1 MSLIFADE
9 KTASERCGNL
19 LRVAE
24 VMNAIS
30 LVIEVILSGLLCP
43 IETDPL
49 FGWLPPRQ
57 SLCSVL
63 LT

>member
-43 IETDPL
+43 IETNKVWMAP
-49 FGWLPPRQ
+49 
-57 SLCSVL
+57 S
-63 LT
+63 